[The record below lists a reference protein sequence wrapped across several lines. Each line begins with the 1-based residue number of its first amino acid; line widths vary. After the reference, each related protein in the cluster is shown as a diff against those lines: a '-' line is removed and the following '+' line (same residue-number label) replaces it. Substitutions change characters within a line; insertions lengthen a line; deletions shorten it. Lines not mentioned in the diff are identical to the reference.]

1 VTALPESD
9 LPEVTQAADMPDPCD
24 LCKSDAP
31 DLSERAQEKHRVLN
45 RLKRAQGQ
53 LNAAIAAFESDTEC
67 RAVVTQLAA
76 VSSAV
81 DRAGFAIVACNMKR
95 CLDGTDED
103 PADHPK
109 PTIEELEKLFMM
121 LS

>member
-1 VTALPESD
+1 MTVT
-9 LPEVTQAADMPDPCD
+9 MPDTM
-24 LCKSDAP
+24 S
-31 DLSERAQEKHRVLN
+31 AQAKEKRRVLN
-45 RLKRAQGQ
+45 RLRRAQGQ
-53 LNAAIAAFESDTEC
+53 LNAAIAAYESDVEC

-81 DRAGFAIVACNMKR
+81 DRAGFAIVASSMRR
-95 CLDGTDED
+95 CLDVNADPGAAAD
-103 PADHPK
+103 PAP

>member
-1 VTALPESD
+1 MTKLPSPTEERV
-9 LPEVTQAADMPDPCD
+9 PKTVQAEA
-24 LCKSDAP
+24 K
-31 DLSERAQEKHRVLN
+31 RRVLN

-53 LNAAIAAFESDTEC
+53 LNAAIAAIESDVEC

-81 DRAGFAIVACNMKR
+81 DRAGFAIVASNMKR
-95 CLDGTDED
+95 CLDPSTADATD
-103 PADHPK
+103 ADDSFQPS
-109 PTIEELEKLFMM
+109 IEELEKLFMM

>member
-1 VTALPESD
+1 MTTTVPETMSA
-9 LPEVTQAADMPDPCD
+9 QA
-24 LCKSDAP
+24 K
-31 DLSERAQEKHRVLN
+31 EKRRVLN

-53 LNAAIAAFESDTEC
+53 LNAAIAAYESDVEC

-81 DRAGFAIVACNMKR
+81 DRAGFAIVASSMKR
-95 CLDGTDED
+95 CLDADADLSAADD
-103 PADHPK
+103 PAT